1 MPLDEWSNV
10 SELLIFLHNL
20 ILRNS
25 VDNLFFFMMKNAF
38 VHSRV
43 NGITMK
49 IDLNVNFIAEIKV
62 IQNKIIR
69 SKMTTH

>member
-1 MPLDEWSNV
+1 MN
-10 SELLIFLHNL
+10 
-20 ILRNS
+20 
-25 VDNLFFFMMKNAF
+25 NAF

-49 IDLNVNFIAEIKV
+49 IDLNIKFIAKIKV

-69 SKMTTH
+69 FKMTTH